1 MSIEISNLV
10 LKRAKKFVKTI
21 KKKNCAGK
29 RRKIKVVFVSA
40 EVFYLIKIKAV
51 AFIVKLYIYPLTD
64 IFYAQHRI
72 GREVGIEV
80 ASLLGGYGTCT
91 KAQKAGQHHT
101 F

>member
-1 MSIEISNLV
+1 MSIENSNLV
-10 LKRAKKFVKTI
+10 LKRAKKFANAVKN
-21 KKKNCAGK
+21 KNRAGK
-29 RRKIKVVFVSA
+29 GRKIKVVFVSA
-40 EVFYLIKIKAV
+40 KVFYFIKIKAI

-64 IFYAQHRI
+64 IFYTQHRI